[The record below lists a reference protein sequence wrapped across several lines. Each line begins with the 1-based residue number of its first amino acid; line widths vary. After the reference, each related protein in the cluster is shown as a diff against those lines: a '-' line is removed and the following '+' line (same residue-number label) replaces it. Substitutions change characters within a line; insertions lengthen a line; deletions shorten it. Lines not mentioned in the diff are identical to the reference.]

1 MPDAHKINRIVYEV
15 NFNSEQLAYNFQAGV
30 NTFMQSSL
38 VPVIDEVL
46 NSFDIKNQVIS
57 IDTLELDLGH
67 VDYEN
72 SEAEI
77 KDRLQEELTKI
88 LREKLAEIK
97 QASTGNERIVSN
109 EKSDYAHL
117 LFFLEKG
124 YLPWNSSYNTFQSAE
139 KILAQALTHNREPFV
154 RWIKELGKSHNIR
167 LRIINQFGDP
177 QINEIVK
184 AVDPANAPFIIGYSI
199 DVRQVHKKEPIVP
212 ITESGF
218 RETTWA
224 IILGYLLTDR
234 GSRFNKK
241 SFVAHT
247 IQQLAIS
254 QNIDYGALLQVLAQS
269 VSKMLGAMAFKTEF
283 PSIISELAT
292 EHHTAY
298 NKKEENKHRQEQ
310 EKAQVIT
317 MLQQFLT
324 GKEKQLNFQQ
334 LKKLAKE
341 YPAELIALLLH
352 HLAHEAS
359 RKTIVNLFSEQQ
371 IKWIIQ
377 VLEPQQCEFIFQF
390 AEKLD
395 RGYEHHQLDSS
406 KQNFKKV
413 KWHIILTTLHEERG
427 SQFNRKAFIKSSI
440 FRLAAQYNIP
450 YLELVQHMQSA
461 ISVIDATS
469 SPLGILH
476 EALDELTEEEHRENQ
491 KRIQPDDTISR
502 YFEAHDLYELL
513 LSYLENGAIGANAYA
528 RFGVYSVSELLLKL
542 NTLSPELTRHFLTQ
556 IKEPA
561 RLKQLLENGNDDF
574 ILQVIRLILLTKNE
588 ASHEDAAEFIR
599 TLKEQALSVI
609 NVLEFYSV
617 ILKLI
622 TEHHQ
627 IDFAKIVSDI
637 NRLWNERI
645 RVTPQHPIPHST
657 IKQHLISLLKN
668 EPGSSMCNLSYA
680 ETWEYLST
688 HYLTHGYSMLRYLA
702 NEPRLWELFL
712 KKTPN
717 SLLLT
722 ILKNS
727 SLSTF
732 TFRVIHHFSTF
743 YGLQAQQKSG
753 KQRAFF
759 WQIVIEAICNT
770 TNTDTQ
776 ITVLLT
782 NIVSGI
788 NSKKLQETAIKD
800 FLAGLTVFSA
810 SERQKLEAIILS
822 VQKKLAINVEVE
834 HKSKA
839 KKQEAQALLLLEESS
854 INDWDTPMLETLIR
868 LMKEKPIV
876 VTEILLQNIH
886 NPKAR
891 QYWIKNLPESILKR
905 IFFLLFPTDFIRAQS
920 TLDILWD
927 AYQRCIHKLGIS
939 VHVTNKWQFMFDVLA
954 NTLPSS
960 SAESLAHSFIR
971 SLLNAISPY
980 NEAAFMDALCKELD
994 SNQQPMQKELYVTL
1008 INQIKMLEKEL
1019 KEEEPN
1025 REKAL
1030 PENKQ
1035 QNEEV
1040 KEEQQNE
1047 TIYIRNAGLVLAAP
1061 YLPELFKRFELT
1073 ENGAFKNR
1081 EAAERAVHLLQ
1092 YLVNEQ
1098 IESPEFMLLLNKIL
1112 CGIST
1117 GIPITRGIEISPK
1130 EAETIQQLLEAMIQ
1144 NWKVIGNTSVK
1155 GLRESFLQREGSL
1168 QLRDGQW
1175 HLQVESRTYDMLLDQ
1190 LPWSYTTIKYP
1201 WMNNVIYVQWR

>member
-1 MPDAHKINRIVYEV
+1 MPDVHKINRIVYEV

-30 NTFMQSSL
+30 NTFMQSNL

-46 NSFDIKNQVIS
+46 NSFDIKNQVVS
-57 IDTLELDLGH
+57 IDTLELDLGR

-77 KDRLQEELTKI
+77 KDRLRDELTKI

-97 QASTGNERIVSN
+97 QASTENERIISN
-109 EKSDYAHL
+109 EKSDYRHL

-124 YLPWNSSYNTFQSAE
+124 YLPWNSSYNSFQSVE
-139 KILAQALTHNREPFV
+139 KILAQALTHNRETFV
-154 RWIKELGKSHNIR
+154 QWLKGLGKNANIR
-167 LRIINQFGDP
+167 LRIINQFNDP

-184 AVDPANAPFIIGYSI
+184 AVDPVNATFIIGYSA
-199 DVRQVHKKEPIVP
+199 DLRQIHKKEPIVP
-212 ITESGF
+212 FTETGF

-224 IILGYLLTDR
+224 IILSYLLTDR

-254 QNIDYGALLQVLAQS
+254 QNIDYGALLQVLNRS
-269 VSKMLGAMAFKTEF
+269 VSKMLDTMAFKTEF

-292 EHHTAY
+292 EYHGAD
-298 NKKEENKHRQEQ
+298 NKKEENQHREEQ
-310 EKAQVIT
+310 EKAQAIT
-317 MLQQFLT
+317 MLQQFLN
-324 GKEKQLNFQQ
+324 GDEKRLDFQR

-359 RKTIVNLFSEQQ
+359 RKTMVELLSEEQV
-371 IKWIIQ
+371 KWIIQ
-377 VLEPQQCEFIFQF
+377 VLEPLQCEFIFQF

-395 RGYEHHQLDSS
+395 RGYEHHQIDSS
-406 KQNFKKV
+406 QQNFKKV

-440 FRLAAQYNIP
+440 LRLAAQYNIP
-450 YLELVQHMQSA
+450 YAELVQHLQSA
-461 ISVIDATS
+461 IEATS
-469 SPLGILH
+469 SPLGILN
-476 EALDELTEEEHRENQ
+476 EVLDELTEEGHVENQ
-491 KRIQPDDTISR
+491 KRLQPHDSISH
-502 YFEAHDLYELL
+502 YFEAQDLYELL
-513 LSYLENGAIGANAYA
+513 LFYMENGFTAANVYA
-528 RFGVYSVSELLLKL
+528 KFGVYSVSELLLKL
-542 NTLSPELTRHFLTQ
+542 NTLSPELTRHFLIQ
-556 IKEPA
+556 VKEPA
-561 RLKQLLENGNDDF
+561 RQKQLLENGSDDF
-574 ILQVIRLILLTKNE
+574 ILLVIRLILLTENN
-588 ASHEDAAEFIR
+588 AGHEDATEFIR
-599 TLKEQALSVI
+599 ALKEHVLSVI
-609 NVLEFYSV
+609 NVSEYYAV
-617 ILKLI
+617 VLKLI

-627 IDFAKIVSDI
+627 IDFTKIISDI
-637 NRLWNERI
+637 NRSWNERI
-645 RVTPQHPIPHST
+645 QFTPHHPIPYST

-668 EPGSSMCNLSYA
+668 KPGSLMCNLSYP
-680 ETWEYLST
+680 ETWEYLSA
-688 HYLTHGYSMLRYLA
+688 HYQNNSSSILQHLA
-702 NEPRLWELFL
+702 NEPRLWELFI
-712 KKTPN
+712 KNTPD

-727 SLSTF
+727 NLLDF
-732 TFRVIHHFSTF
+732 TFRVIHHFSAS
-743 YGLQAQQKSG
+743 YGLQVQQQSF

-759 WQIVIEAICNT
+759 WQIVIETIFNPAI

-788 NSKKLQETAIKD
+788 NSKKLQEKAIKD
-800 FLAGLTVFSA
+800 FLTGLAVFST

-822 VQKKLAINVEVE
+822 VQKNLSISAEVE
-834 HKSKA
+834 NKAKA
-839 KKQEAQALLLLEESS
+839 KKLETQALLLLEESS
-854 INDWDTPMLETLIR
+854 INDWNTPMLETLIR

-876 VTEILLQNIH
+876 VTEILLRNIQNS
-886 NPKAR
+886 KTR

-905 IFFLLFPTDFIRAQS
+905 IFFLLFPNDFIRTQS
-920 TLDILWD
+920 TLDILWN
-927 AYQRCIHKLGIS
+927 AYQHSIHKLGIS
-939 VHVTNKWQFMFDVLA
+939 IRVTNKWQFMFDVLA
-954 NTLPSS
+954 NTLPCSS
-960 SAESLAHSFIR
+960 SKNLARSFIR
-971 SLLNAISPY
+971 SLLSSISPY
-980 NEAAFMDALCKELD
+980 NEMVFMDALCKELD
-994 SNQQPMQKELYVTL
+994 SNQQPIQKELYVTL

-1019 KEEEPN
+1019 KEKEPN

-1030 PENKQ
+1030 PEDKQ
-1035 QNEEV
+1035 QPETA
-1040 KEEQQNE
+1040 KEEEPGE

-1081 EAAERAVHLLQ
+1081 ETAERAIHLLQ
-1092 YLVNEQ
+1092 YMVNEQ
-1098 IESPEFMLLLNKIL
+1098 TVLPEFMLLLNKIL
-1112 CGIST
+1112 CGIPT
-1117 GIPITRGIEISPK
+1117 GIPIIRSIEISPK

-1144 NWKVIGNTSVK
+1144 NWKVIGNTSIK
-1155 GLRESFLQREGSL
+1155 GFQESFLQREGSL

-1175 HLQVESRTYDMLLDQ
+1175 HLQVESRAYDMLLDQ